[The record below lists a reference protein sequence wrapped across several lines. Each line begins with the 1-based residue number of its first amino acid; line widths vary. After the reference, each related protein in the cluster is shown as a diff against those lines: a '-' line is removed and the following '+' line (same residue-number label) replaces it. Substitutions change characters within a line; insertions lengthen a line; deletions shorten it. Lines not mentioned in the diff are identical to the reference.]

1 MAKTW
6 VLDTDTKGT
15 GARMVPLEDVL
26 AKPDPEP
33 RRARP
38 ARKPAEAPA
47 GRKAGRAPRPKTGGE
62 KRSTP
67 LPPGHV
73 RKKAT
78 GEIGRVKAVDAKA
91 GTVTVSWLRE
101 GRTTTV
107 PIGSIS
113 RR

>member
-1 MAKTW
+1 MARTW

-15 GARMVPLEDVL
+15 GARIIPLEDVL
-26 AKPDPEP
+26 EKPEP
-33 RRARP
+33 KARP
-38 ARKPAEAPA
+38 TAPVRKPTGSTPKRAPA
-47 GRKAGRAPRPKTGGE
+47 GARRRNTSGE

-91 GTVTVSWLRE
+91 GTATVNWLRD
-101 GRTTTV
+101 GRTSTV
-107 PIGSIS
+107 PISSIA
-113 RR
+113 RK